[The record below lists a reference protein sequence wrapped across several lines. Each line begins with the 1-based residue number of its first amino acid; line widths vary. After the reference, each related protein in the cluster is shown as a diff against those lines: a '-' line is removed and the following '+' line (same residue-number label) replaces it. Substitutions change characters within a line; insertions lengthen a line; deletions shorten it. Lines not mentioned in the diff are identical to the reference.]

1 MSLHNKPV
9 WSEGIFLR
17 PHHFQQQ
24 ERYLESLVER
34 RAWPL
39 QCYAYGFSELRLD
52 QELLKLGKLGIA
64 RATGLMPDGTPF
76 DIPFDAQIPA
86 PLDVPAECKE
96 GLVALTLP
104 LRRPGMPELALAE
117 GDDTLVRY
125 RAVDQDARDAN
136 REHDRTTTLRV
147 GQPNLRI
154 QLADEATSAVMKLD
168 IARIREVRAD
178 GMVVV
183 DESHIPPC
191 LDCRASSRLF
201 DWVKEIHGLLVHR
214 GKALAGRLAQPGAKG
229 VAEFSDFLFLMA
241 CNRAEPV
248 LAHLA
253 RRAVVHPET
262 FYLEALRIAGDLA
275 TFGRQERRPREFDP
289 YRHDALDRV
298 FPSVIDE
305 IRRALT
311 TVLEQTAIALEVTD
325 RGRGVFVA
333 DVPDV
338 QLLRNASFVLA
349 VGADV
354 PSEILRVNFPT
365 QVKIGPVE
373 KIRDLVMSH
382 LPGIVVQPMPVAPR
396 QLPYHAGYNYFELD
410 RRSEFWKGVE
420 VSRVIAMH
428 VAGDFQGLTLE
439 MWAIRDPS

>member
-1 MSLHNKPV
+1 MSLNNKVV

-39 QCYAYGFSELRLD
+39 LSYAYGFSEIQLD
-52 QELLKLGKLGIA
+52 QELLKLGKVGLA
-64 RATGLMPDGTPF
+64 RVAGLMPDGTPF
-76 DIPFDAQIPA
+76 DVPVDAPIPA
-86 PLDVPAECKE
+86 PLDVPKDCKDA
-96 GLVALTLP
+96 VIALTLP
-104 LRRPGMPELALAE
+104 LRRPGMPETGLAE
-117 GDDTLVRY
+117 SDDTLLRY
-125 RAVDQDARDAN
+125 RAADQDARDAN
-136 REHDRTTTLRV
+136 REHDRSATLRV
-147 GQPNLRI
+147 GQLNLRI
-154 QLADEATSAVMKLD
+154 QIADEATSAVMKMG
-168 IARIREVRAD
+168 IARVREVRAD
-178 GMVVV
+178 GMVVL
-183 DESHIPPC
+183 DDSFIAPC
-191 LDCRASSRLF
+191 VDCRASRRLT
-201 DWVKEIHGLLVHR
+201 DWIKEIHGLLVHR
-214 GKALAGRLAQPGAKG
+214 GRALAGRLAQPGAKG

-253 RRAVVHPET
+253 RRAVVHPEA
-262 FYLEALRIAGDLA
+262 FYLEALRVAGELA
-275 TFGRQERRPREFDP
+275 TFGRDERRPREFEA
-289 YRHDALDRV
+289 YRHDELERV
-298 FPSVIDE
+298 FPPVIEE

-311 TVLEQTAIALEVTD
+311 TVLDQTAIALQVVD

-333 DVPDV
+333 EIPDV

-354 PSEILRVNFPT
+354 PTEVLRVNFPT

-396 QLPYHAGYNYFELD
+396 QIPYHAGYNYFELD

-420 VSRVIAMH
+420 VSRVLALH

-439 MWAIRDPS
+439 MWAIRDAS